1 MLRPLGQL
9 EGWCLAPGCCLL
21 IPTTRRSRHNRCWRP
36 IGPHKPGLSSHSE
49 HPFTSS
55 SHLPDFHQ
63 SLVSNFSVLLSFLF
77 LSPPIYQI
85 SPVVSNLILNLAFV
99 IFKTSSFFPRPTDL
113 SLPFFPIS
121 HFPSSSHLQN
131 QNTSIFS
138 FCRDISPFLDNLM
151 VSTMNTIYCLNA
163 IHLG

>member
-1 MLRPLGQL
+1 MRPLGQL

-36 IGPHKPGLSSHSE
+36 IASHKPGLSSHSE

-55 SHLPDFHQ
+55 SHLPDFPQ
-63 SLVSNFSVLLSFLF
+63 SLLSNFSVLPSFLF

-99 IFKTSSFFPRPTDL
+99 IFKTSSFFPVQQISPCRSFLFLTSP
-113 SLPFFPIS
+113 LPPIYRIRILLYFPLVVT
-121 HFPSSSHLQN
+121 SHL
-131 QNTSIFS
+131 
-138 FCRDISPFLDNLM
+138 FL
-151 VSTMNTIYCLNA
+151 I
-163 IHLG
+163 I